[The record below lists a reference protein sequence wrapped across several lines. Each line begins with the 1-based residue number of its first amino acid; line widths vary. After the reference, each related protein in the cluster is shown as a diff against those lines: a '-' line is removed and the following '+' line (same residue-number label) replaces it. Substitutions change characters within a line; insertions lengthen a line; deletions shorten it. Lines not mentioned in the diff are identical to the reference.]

1 MNFFHFLADSFVIL
15 HEQQYSVVDCCSIRT
30 RSIHCSRYYYYYYYS
45 CHFGIQLNQISSS
58 SSNSVL
64 DPSLVYF
71 FLILLLHTIQFN
83 LIGFFCTTYFHSIQ
97 ISFSIKQ
104 IDDVVITICFLFLFF
119 KTFILFAKQKQN
131 RIIQWYIGSKKRD
144 SRQSIYHCSFFSF
157 VCFLQFAIHFS

>member
-71 FLILLLHTIQFN
+71 FPYSYSSSSYNSIQFDW
-83 LIGFFCTTYFHSIQ
+83 FFCTTYFHSIQ

-104 IDDVVITICFLFLFF
+104 IDDVVITICFLFVFLFLFF
-119 KTFILFAKQKQN
+119 KTFILFAKQKTKQN
-131 RIIQWYIGSKKRD
+131 NTVVHCFRKKRF
-144 SRQSIYHCSFFSF
+144 SSIDIS
-157 VCFLQFAIHFS
+157 L